1 MLWLRH
7 VALFVVFVAAL
18 FRPASAGAFT
28 SAPDAGSQTRV
39 GAFEL
44 VAATLVGR
52 ASGATCGLHG
62 GIGAAY
68 DENASGYR
76 FAARGVVDPAKFR
89 YLFGEA
95 GGNAHNVA
103 RTAQNAGQ
111 MARVGVY
118 NTAEGR
124 ALLQSHF
131 ESVVTNPSNI
141 TRSFTNQYGT
151 FQVRE
156 SLFAGPGGFV
166 KFEST
171 WQVLE
176 GGGFRFTT
184 AIPFGGP

>member
-1 MLWLRH
+1 AAATADTTGD
-7 VALFVVFVAAL
+7 VALHVTESIGNFLIGISEGLAAL
-18 FRPASAGAFT
+18 
-28 SAPDAGSQTRV
+28 QI
-39 GAFEL
+39 
-44 VAATLVGR
+44 GR
-52 ASGATCGLHG
+52 AVVPRRAPTAVAPAAEGAAGEGAT
-62 GIGAAY
+62 AA
-68 DENASGYR
+68 G
-76 FAARGVVDPAKFR
+76 GVVDPAKFK

-95 GGNAHNVA
+95 GGRAHNIA

-124 ALLQSHF
+124 ALLQAHF
-131 ESVVTNPSNI
+131 EGVVADPSNI
-141 TRSFTNQYGT
+141 ARTFTNKYGT

-176 GGGFRFTT
+176 GGGYRFTT